1 MVTLPGFVSDKLSSG
16 WFIPKTTSYIL
27 KFVFVSPVG
36 FKIWKILNLQDEP
49 LGESEEQYRR
59 DTVVSL

>member
-1 MVTLPGFVSDKLSSG
+1 MVIGHYGDPTTIWTL
-16 WFIPKTTSYIL
+16 
-27 KFVFVSPVG
+27 SPVG
-36 FKIWKILNLQDEP
+36 FKIWKILNLRDEP